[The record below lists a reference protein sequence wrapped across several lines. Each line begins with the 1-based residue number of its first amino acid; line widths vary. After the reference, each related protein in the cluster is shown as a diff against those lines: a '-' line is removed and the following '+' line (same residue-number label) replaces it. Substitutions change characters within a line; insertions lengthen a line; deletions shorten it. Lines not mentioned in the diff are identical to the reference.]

1 MTHETGGNG
10 IRFDIPGCRPIHTPI
25 FCSASSHRHTHS
37 PGLPRQKNSW
47 TDCQR
52 GNFERIAAALRGL
65 CRSGRERLSH
75 RIPVNARA
83 PELVAVRRAVLGAS
97 GYPTAVSSG
106 PTGCGM
112 ASAGSDRL
120 VPEVLLRLVG
130 RYSEQGVMLH
140 VCSKAFQRQSFG
152 MTWLEVGARR
162 ARRAVGGAR
171 RDSATM
177 CYSESG
183 AGRSGGVLPGPVAL
197 RALEV
202 ASYRRSRGQG
212 SGSTTHL

>member
-47 TDCQR
+47 TDCRR
-52 GNFERIAAALRGL
+52 GNFERIAAALRGP

-83 PELVAVRRAVLGAS
+83 PELVAARRAVLDAS

-106 PTGCGM
+106 STGCGM

-120 VPEVLLRLVG
+120 VPGSSLLVWCSSGQVVMAGRAGRLLTPSVLLSVWSMSVRC
-130 RYSEQGVMLH
+130 RSEVWE
-140 VCSKAFQRQSFG
+140 R
-152 MTWLEVGARR
+152 
-162 ARRAVGGAR
+162 
-171 RDSATM
+171 
-177 CYSESG
+177 
-183 AGRSGGVLPGPVAL
+183 
-197 RALEV
+197 
-202 ASYRRSRGQG
+202 YRRSPYCH
-212 SGSTTHL
+212 SSLL